1 MRITPENIVKA
12 INNLPRNQW
21 FDYIGEHSHGKVQII
36 SSVLPEGPV
45 VIKRYDVARNQ
56 TVSDAKEATISGN
69 MLWRVANAIK
79 PGVPV
84 NIDRVLGASYNTRSA
99 LETLLAHTPEFYW
112 CLPGRIELVD
122 STSQIKRGHK
132 HLIWIPEKPHRNG
145 IAEKY
150 ETDLTISEIP
160 TSSAIYEAITL
171 PDSPV
176 ETNMDIET
184 RRRHLQIQIA
194 LVIIGRHFGFNT
206 WIARNDQGLTYG
218 NRKVGELEG
227 VINQLESEKI
237 LQAYPDA
244 INAALLIDAIWF
256 KEDRFIPA
264 VIEVEHSTGV
274 TSGLSRMKNFQDRI
288 PSFPIRWVIVAPDED
303 RDKVYREANKP
314 QFKTLDVKYMPY
326 SAVDELYSLLQKR
339 NITPDM
345 LNDTFLD
352 SYIEHCITIK

>member
-21 FDYIGEHSHGKVQII
+21 FDYIGEHSKGKIQVVSAQ
-36 SSVLPEGPV
+36 LPEGPV
-45 VIKRYDVARNQ
+45 VIKRYDPSRKQ
-56 TVSDAKEATISGN
+56 TVISAKEANISGN
-69 MLWRVANAIK
+69 MLWRVANAIQ

-132 HLIWIPEKPHRNG
+132 HLVWIPEKPHRNG
-145 IAEKY
+145 VAEKY
-150 ETDLTISEIP
+150 ETDVTISEIP
-160 TSSAIYEAITL
+160 TASAVYEAIAL
-171 PDSPV
+171 PDTPV
-176 ETNMDIET
+176 DNGMDIEAK
-184 RRRHLQIQIA
+184 RRHLQIQIA
-194 LVIIGRHFGFNT
+194 LVIIGRHFGFRT
-206 WIARNDQGLTYG
+206 WIARNDQGLTY
-218 NRKVGELEG
+218 RDKKVGELEG
-227 VINQLESEKI
+227 VIHRLEDEKM

-244 INAALLIDAIWF
+244 VHAALLIDGIWF
-256 KEDRFIPA
+256 EGDRFMPA

-288 PSFPIRWVIVAPDED
+288 PPFPTRWIIVAPDED

-314 QFKTLDVKYMPY
+314 QFHSLKAMYMPY
-326 SAVDELYSLLQKR
+326 SAVDELYSLLQR
-339 NITPDM
+339 RGVTPDM
-345 LNDTFLD
+345 VNDKFLNCYLE
-352 SYIEHCITIK
+352 SCIS